1 MTNLTGRTNGCAAAA
16 RGLAR
21 PRSGIGAVPEN
32 TPQRIACLGFRK
44 QRAPRHRASM
54 AEQADDAAGSTGGRC
69 QPGKSKASGSP
80 AAGGGRAGVVTR
92 NLSGPKSLRMEH

>member
-54 AEQADDAAGSTGGRC
+54 AEQADDAAGSTGGRWG
-69 QPGKSKASGSP
+69 PGGCRYQKLVRSEIVAHGALTGEESP
-80 AAGGGRAGVVTR
+80 A
-92 NLSGPKSLRMEH
+92 